1 MSVPAPAPSAPSA
14 PASRTFAGRYTLE
27 QKLASGGMA
36 EVFLARQ
43 AGIDG
48 FEKLVVL
55 KRILPHQSD
64 NPEFVRM
71 FLDEA
76 RIAADLS
83 HPNVVNIFDAGQ
95 ADGQYFI
102 TMEYLRG
109 RDVASVFHE
118 TSRRQV
124 PWPLGVTVHSMID
137 AARGL
142 HAAHT
147 KTDLQ
152 GRALHIVHRDISPP
166 NLFVTRDGVTKVLD
180 FGIAHAAIRS
190 TKTEVGVVKG
200 KLAYLS
206 PEQLEA
212 HDLDGRADQFALG
225 IVAWELITGHRLFQK
240 PSDAEALRA
249 ILEHKIPLP
258 STLAPD
264 LPPRIDEIVMKM
276 LAADRNERFIDCAAA
291 ADAFEAWLD
300 ESRTPHSAHRV
311 ALALKELYPDTSG
324 LPTQSSAPAQQPT
337 KDTVLPKK
345 LELTTRPNRK
355 KRPPL
360 PHEDVFLAA
369 VSEFLQERPGRTN
382 LLPPSGPFV
391 GREADLKALEA
402 AFGSPPNGVAD
413 ATRLVT
419 IAGFG
424 GVGKT
429 RLSRELAWR
438 LKERWAQQGGTW
450 FIDLAAARSAED
462 VCKAVAHA
470 LAVDVPIEAVSDTI
484 TQTGR
489 TLRSLGPALVVLDN
503 FEQVVESAGRTL
515 GQWLDFA
522 PDVRFL
528 VTSREALRLAGEHV
542 HQLAP
547 LTTGGGAASEAV
559 QLFIARAQLVGASP
573 QASDLAIISA
583 ICERLEGHALA
594 IELAAAQLGDVTARE
609 LHEKLSARF
618 EVLKLGN
625 EGPARHDTLWNAIDW
640 SWQLLS
646 PVEQSAMAQ
655 LSVFRGGF
663 TPDSAVEVIDLTS
676 FALAP
681 PRLEVIAAL
690 HRKSLLTHGVA
701 PELPHELRLGMFE
714 SVHEFAS
721 QKLEALNGT
730 AAARSRHAHHFL
742 ALGAA
747 ALDRLGTASAEE
759 GMAELLVERQNL
771 SEVFERAL
779 STLPPT
785 RESASAALRALHV
798 MEPIIVRSGPSASH
812 LALLDDALRVGRSV
826 GVEAEPLAIGLRQR
840 GNAWRVRGRLT
851 QAVEELTQALTL
863 ARTTSNGS
871 LLARVLTDL
880 AVARFVSGQVDT
892 ALEGLE
898 EALVV
903 GRTVGDKSALV
914 ETLAYAAIVR
924 GARHEPAEA
933 IVLCDEALP
942 LARERGDRLNE
953 ARLLGTMGSIFQDQ
967 NRIELAHAFLRD
979 AVARCR
985 AIREVRLTGYF
996 LGKLAHLQLE
1006 RGELSKARATLQEA
1020 LSLLGDVGDVRHEGL
1035 FLTYLATLDALEG
1048 DMDAARTS
1056 LGSARVRLES
1066 VKDPLLLTALAIRNM
1081 YVEQKA
1087 ANASRAE
1094 GQAIINDVSSA
1105 RGHRRARVDQSEEV
1119 RLSAR
1124 MLERLLKAP

>member
-1 MSVPAPAPSAPSA
+1 MTA
-14 PASRTFAGRYTLE
+14 FAGRYELE

-43 AGIDG
+43 TGIEG

-55 KRILPHQSD
+55 KRILPNHSD

-83 HPNVVNIFDAGQ
+83 HPNVVSVFDAGQ

-109 RDVASVFHE
+109 HDVASIFHE
-118 TSRRQV
+118 VARRAA
-124 PWPLGVTVHSMID
+124 PLPLAVTLRCLAD

-147 KTDLQ
+147 KTDLA
-152 GRALHIVHRDISPP
+152 GRALNIVHRDISPP
-166 NLFVTRDGVTKVLD
+166 NLFVTRDGLTKVLD

-212 HDLDGRADQFALG
+212 EELDGRADQFALG
-225 IVAWELITGHRLFQK
+225 IVAWELLSGKRLFQK

-249 ILEHKIPLP
+249 ILEHKVPHLREVR
-258 STLAPD
+258 D
-264 LPPRIDEIVMKM
+264 DVPPPIDAVVARM
-276 LAADRNERFIDCAAA
+276 LAHRREDRFPDCAAA
-291 ADAFEAWLD
+291 ADAMEAWLD
-300 ESRTPHSAHRV
+300 ETRTPHSAHRV
-311 ALALKELYPDTSG
+311 ALALKELFPD
-324 LPTQSSAPAQQPT
+324 PAAAARAAPALQPT
-337 KDTVLPKK
+337 KETVLPKK
-345 LELTTRPNRK
+345 DLTTKPQRK

-360 PHEDVFLAA
+360 PNEDVFLQA
-369 VSEFLQERPGRTN
+369 VQEFLHERPGRTN
-382 LLPPSGPFV
+382 LLPPSGAFV
-391 GREADLKALEA
+391 GRQPDLAALQA
-402 AFGSPPNGVAD
+402 VFDDDLS
-413 ATRLVT
+413 RLVT
-419 IAGFG
+419 VTGFG

-429 RLSRELAWR
+429 RLARELAWR
-438 LKERWAQQGGTW
+438 LKDKWATHGGTW
-450 FIDLAAARSAED
+450 FIDLATARSAED
-462 VCKAVAHA
+462 VCRAVSHA
-470 LAVDVPIEAVSDTI
+470 LSVEVPVEASTDTI

-503 FEQVVESAGRTL
+503 FEQVVSAADRTL

-528 VTSREALRLAGEHV
+528 VTSREALRLKGERTHALEP
-542 HQLAP
+542 LA
-547 LTTGGGAASEAV
+547 TGGGAASDAV
-559 QLFIARAQLVGASP
+559 QLFIARAQLVGAQPS
-573 QASDLAIISA
+573 AGDLGTIAA

-594 IELAAAQLGDVTARE
+594 IELAAAQLSDVSPRE
-609 LHEKLSARF
+609 LLEKLSARF
-618 EVLKLGN
+618 AVLQLGTP
-625 EGPARHDTLWNAIDW
+625 GPGRHDTLWNAIDW
-640 SWQLLS
+640 SWQLLT
-646 PVEQSAMAQ
+646 ETERAAMAQ

-676 FALAP
+676 FRLAP
-681 PRLEVIAAL
+681 PRLEVVVSL
-690 HRKSLLTHGVA
+690 TRKSLLTQGVA
-701 PELPHELRLGMFE
+701 PELPQELRLGMFE
-714 SVHEFAS
+714 SVHDFAVE
-721 QKLEALNGT
+721 KLEALGGT
-730 AAARSRHAHHFL
+730 AAARSRHATHLL
-742 ALGAA
+742 AVGEE
-747 ALDRLGTASAEE
+747 ALAKLGTTEAEV
-759 GMAELLVERQNL
+759 GMAELMVEHQNL
-771 SEVFERAL
+771 TEVFERAL

-785 RESASAALRALHV
+785 KDSASAALRALHV
-798 MEPIIVRSGPSASH
+798 LEPILGRSGPTASH

-826 GVEAEPLAIGLRQR
+826 GVEAAPLAVGLRQR
-840 GNAWRVRGRLT
+840 GNAWRVKGRLA
-851 QAVEELTQALTL
+851 QAVEELSQALTL
-863 ARTTSNGS
+863 ARTTGDGS
-871 LLARVLTDL
+871 LIARVLTDL
-880 AVARFVSGQVDT
+880 AVARFVSGQIDV

-898 EALVV
+898 ESLSIA
-903 GRTVGDKSALV
+903 RTVDDRAALV

-924 GARHEPAEA
+924 VARHEPAEA
-933 IVLCDEALP
+933 IVHCDEALP

-967 NRIELAHAFLRD
+967 GRLELAHAFLRD

-1006 RGELSKARATLQEA
+1006 RGELKRGAETIKEA
-1020 LSLLGDVGDVRHEGL
+1020 LGLLADVGDLRHEGL
-1035 FLTYLATLDALEG
+1035 FLTYQATFEALRG
-1048 DMDAARTS
+1048 DVDAARTS

-1066 VKDPLLLTALAIRNM
+1066 VKDPLLLTAHALRNM
-1081 YVEQKA
+1081 LVELKA

-1094 GQAIINDVSSA
+1094 AQALLDDVSSA
-1105 RGHRRARVDQSEEV
+1105 RGNRKARVNQSEEV
-1119 RLSAR
+1119 RLAGR
-1124 MLERLLKAP
+1124 MLERQLKR